1 MPAIRIEI
9 DPKLDDPTANLST
22 MVYKPDNGRPGVW
35 SHLDA
40 DADPDPRWGLTGATF
55 AGTECDINGAR
66 CTFEQL
72 LDYLDDGAP
81 DATILTVQVGKGR
94 DFAFSGAVDSLI
106 INDQKFDFE
115 PFGVITTTP

>member
-1 MPAIRIEI
+1 VDKSRSTAAQAMVMPAIRIEI
-9 DPKLDDPTANLST
+9 DPNLDDPTANLST

-66 CTFEQL
+66 CTFEQRSRSRRVSE
-72 LDYLDDGAP
+72 A
-81 DATILTVQVGKGR
+81 
-94 DFAFSGAVDSLI
+94 S
-106 INDQKFDFE
+106 
-115 PFGVITTTP
+115 

>member
-66 CTFEQL
+66 CTFEQRSRSRRVSE
-72 LDYLDDGAP
+72 A
-81 DATILTVQVGKGR
+81 
-94 DFAFSGAVDSLI
+94 S
-106 INDQKFDFE
+106 
-115 PFGVITTTP
+115 